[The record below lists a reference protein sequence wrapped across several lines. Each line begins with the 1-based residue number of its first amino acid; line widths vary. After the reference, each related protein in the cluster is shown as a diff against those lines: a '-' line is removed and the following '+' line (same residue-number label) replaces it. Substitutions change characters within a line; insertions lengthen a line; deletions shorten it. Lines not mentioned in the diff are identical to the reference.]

1 MLNVSFRLFFG
12 GLIFSFVFVLNK
24 VFVTFVRK
32 WKKAEI
38 RKREK
43 INEKRKEGR
52 QNNKIN
58 LKIETTVLSLMT
70 Y

>member
-1 MLNVSFRLFFG
+1 M
-12 GLIFSFVFVLNK
+12 
-24 VFVTFVRK
+24 TFVRK